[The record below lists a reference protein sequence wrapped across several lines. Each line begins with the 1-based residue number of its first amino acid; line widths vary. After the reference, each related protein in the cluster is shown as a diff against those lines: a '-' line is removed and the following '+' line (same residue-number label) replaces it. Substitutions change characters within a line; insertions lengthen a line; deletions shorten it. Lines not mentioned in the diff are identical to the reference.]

1 MCVSR
6 GVPRPPSGRLAR
18 SEIAN
23 KTLIYGLHLS
33 RPLSFSLTCHFSRN
47 EGRFR
52 EERDAFLLKICCQ
65 EETRGIVVKLPI
77 RMKVW
82 INSLIFLCLSRD
94 LRFFFFLKI
103 DLLFWRELNSLYRNF
118 ELERSQVRFSC
129 ESLLKKG
136 FIVRRRE

>member
-6 GVPRPPSGRLAR
+6 GVSRPPSGRLAR

-47 EGRFR
+47 EGRFG
-52 EERDAFLLKICCQ
+52 DAFLLKICCQ

-82 INSLIFLCLSRD
+82 INSLIFLYLSRD
-94 LRFFFFLKI
+94 LRFFFFENWFIILKRI
-103 DLLFWRELNSLYRNF
+103 KFSLQKFWIREITGSILVRGLCWKRVSLFVDEN
-118 ELERSQVRFSC
+118 
-129 ESLLKKG
+129 KT
-136 FIVRRRE
+136 